1 MKNVKILILGASSVG
16 KTSLVHQVVFGSQHL
31 SASAFNNP
39 SPTIEDVYFATIDQ
53 SDKLSSN
60 ISNSGNSNIS
70 NNNTACNNSSNFKQD
85 DRILFF
91 DVAGVKQ
98 NIDIELLRN
107 YITFA
112 DEFIL
117 VYAINDRSSFNLVD
131 TIKKLIDQTKGKRDR
146 PIIVLGNKVDLDSR
160 RQVSFDDS
168 LIWAKRENVKVFEV
182 TSLVRDTLLDFTR
195 FLATQL
201 TTSQNHSSSTFKLK
215 RSKTYQSSG

>member
-1 MKNVKILILGASSVG
+1 MRNVKILILGASSVG

-31 SASAFNNP
+31 SPTAFNNP
-39 SPTIEDVYFATIDQ
+39 TPTIEDVYFATIDQ
-53 SDKLSSN
+53 TDKSSINTSNSSN
-60 ISNSGNSNIS
+60 SNSTYNNGGNSN
-70 NNNTACNNSSNFKQD
+70 SNFKQE

-107 YITFA
+107 YISFA

-160 RQVSFDDS
+160 RQVSFDES

-182 TSLVRDTLLDFTR
+182 TSLVRDTLTDFTR

-201 TTSQNHSSSTFKLK
+201 TANQNHSSSTFKLK